1 MPPRPSTIH
10 ERFRRDNGVTA
21 YFSSVRVSFSRT
33 SQCDAGGTIPRKACN
48 FAIFLSDFEERWA
61 LQCRCLLCLGVV
73 KRDDFSCLYVLFMCR
88 SGSVPGLAGRPSK
101 TTSPRDILTILTS
114 ILYTRQVQR
123 CFWCAWRIKTSTKL
137 S

>member
-33 SQCDAGGTIPRKACN
+33 GQCDVGGTIWRKACN
-48 FAIFLSDFEERWA
+48 FAILPSDFEERA
-61 LQCRCLLCLGVV
+61 LQCIYLLGLGVV
-73 KRDDFSCLYVLFMCR
+73 EQNNFLFLYILSCVDQVRFLDW
-88 SGSVPGLAGRPSK
+88 AGRPSK

-114 ILYTRQVQR
+114 ILFTRQVQR